1 VSHDGARDGLRR
13 VSGYPILLE
22 GTRIEAL
29 VVGGGNVGW
38 RKAAA
43 LLECGATVRVV
54 APTMCAPLRA
64 AAASSRQ
71 LTLIERPYAAGD
83 IADAILVIAATSDP
97 MVNAQV
103 AVDANAARRLVNVV
117 DAPEDGHYV
126 TVATA
131 RADPLIIGVSTGGV
145 PRAAAQIRDA
155 ISGRFDARYQSAL
168 SRLAALRQRLLSRG
182 DRDGWHAAESALI
195 DDQFC
200 AHIEAGTF
208 SARLSAWDTGSKA
221 DPLDVAWP

>member
-1 VSHDGARDGLRR
+1 M
-13 VSGYPILLE
+13 SGYPILLE

-54 APTMCAPLRA
+54 APAMCAPLCA
-64 AAASSRQ
+64 AAASWRL
-71 LTLIERPYAAGD
+71 LTLIERPYAARD
-83 IADAILVIAATSDP
+83 IANAILVIAATSDRA
-97 MVNAQV
+97 VNAQV
-103 AVDANAARRLVNVV
+103 AVDARTAGRLVNVV
-117 DAPEDGHYV
+117 DAPEEGHYV
-126 TVATA
+126 TVATV
-131 RADPLIIGVSTGGV
+131 RADPLVIGVSTGGI

-168 SRLAALRQRLLSRG
+168 TRLAVLRQRLLSRG
-182 DRDGWHAAESALI
+182 DREGWHAAESALL

-200 AHIEAGTF
+200 TQIEDGTF
-208 SARLSAWDTGSKA
+208 GARLAAWDSGSEA